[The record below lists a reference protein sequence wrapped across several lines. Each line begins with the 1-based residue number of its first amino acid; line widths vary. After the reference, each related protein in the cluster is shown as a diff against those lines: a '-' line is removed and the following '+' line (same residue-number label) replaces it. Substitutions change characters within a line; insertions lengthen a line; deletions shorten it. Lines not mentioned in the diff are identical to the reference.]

1 MKKAHGSAEK
11 RRRVMWN
18 YASKTNDPNTR
29 LGWNDRIGYGIGNF
43 GMAWVN
49 GMMSAFFMTYLTDV
63 SLVNAGIASTI
74 IAISK
79 IFDGV
84 SDLIMGRIVDGTHS
98 KLGKARIWLL
108 RMCIP
113 MAVAVVLLFS
123 IPAAFTG
130 MVKYVYIFVI
140 YNLVNSVFY
149 TAMFVPY
156 NAIIS
161 LSTTDGYEHG
171 MLGNISMI
179 FQTIANICMNT
190 FFMAWV
196 IRLSG
201 VEDLYSPEAQGGWT
215 KATIIVGIMIIVSA
229 VVCVMGTRERA
240 GGEMPETGEKPKD
253 DVTAMTALRSLA
265 KNKYWLTM
273 ILCMFVIFFIIVLYS
288 AGAIFY
294 CKDVLGDYSLYT
306 PVNNALS
313 IAQFATMFFTP
324 FFMKRFGKHRTYQ
337 VGLVGMI
344 LGFAGTG
351 ICGTSVSLL
360 ILFNV
365 LKGVG
370 LGAAGGMAFGMV
382 ADTIEYG
389 EWKTGVKTV
398 GMGNAAISAAQKLGL
413 GIGQVVLGWILAFGG
428 YNGAAEVQTEA
439 AKAAISF
446 LYNWLPVIM
455 IAVCFVIMLF
465 YKLDKEMPKIH
476 EELEARRN
484 K

>member
-1 MKKAHGSAEK
+1 MVSF
-11 RRRVMWN
+11 
-18 YASKTNDPNTR
+18 ASKTNDANTK

-49 GMMSAFFMTYLTDV
+49 GMMSAFFMSYLTDV
-63 SLVNAGIASTI
+63 SLVDAGVASTI

-79 IFDGV
+79 LFDGV

-98 KLGKARIWLL
+98 ALGKARVWLL

-113 MAVAVVLLFS
+113 MAISVILLFS
-123 IPAAFTG
+123 IPASMTG
-130 MVKYVYIFVI
+130 MIKYVYIFII

-156 NAIIS
+156 NSLIS
-161 LSTTDGYEHG
+161 LSTTDSYEHG

-190 FFMAWV
+190 FFMTMV
-196 IRLSG
+196 LKFG
-201 VEDLYSPEAQGGWT
+201 GTDTPYTVEAQKGWT
-215 KATIIVGIMIIVSA
+215 MATIVVGIIIVISA
-229 VVCVMGTRERA
+229 VICVMGTKERTA
-240 GGEMPETGEKPKD
+240 AQVTDGQEKPKD
-253 DVTAMTALRSLA
+253 DVPAGVALKSLFT
-265 KNKYWLTM
+265 NKYWLTM
-273 ILCMFVIFFIIVLYS
+273 IFCMFVIFFIIVMYS

-313 IAQFATMFFTP
+313 VAQFATMFFTP
-324 FFMKRFGKHRTYQ
+324 FFMAKFGKHRTYQ
-337 VGLVGMI
+337 LGLIGMI

-351 ICGTSVSLL
+351 LCGPNVTMLVV
-360 ILFNV
+360 FNA

-382 ADTIEYG
+382 ADTLEYG
-389 EWKTGVKTV
+389 EYKTGVKSV

-428 YNGAAEVQTEA
+428 YDGAAEVQTEA
-439 AKAAISF
+439 AKNAISF
-446 LYNWLPVIM
+446 LYNWLPVAM
-455 IAVCFVIMLF
+455 IVVCFIIMLF
-465 YKLDKEMPKIH
+465 YKLDKEMPEVHKALH
-476 EELEARRN
+476 GDE
-484 K
+484 

>member
-1 MKKAHGSAEK
+1 MFSF
-11 RRRVMWN
+11 
-18 YASKTNDPNTR
+18 ASKTNDPNTK
-29 LGWNDRIGYGIGNF
+29 LGWNDRIGYGMGNF

-79 IFDGV
+79 VFDGV

-98 KLGKARIWLL
+98 KFGKARVWLL

-113 MAVAVVLLFS
+113 MAIAVVLLFS
-123 IPAAFTG
+123 IPASFTG
-130 MVKYVYIFVI
+130 MVKYVYIFII

-156 NAIIS
+156 NSLIS
-161 LSTTDGYEHG
+161 LSTTDSYEHG

-196 IRLSG
+196 IKFSG
-201 VEDLYSPEAQGGWT
+201 VENLYSPEAQGGWT
-215 KATIIVGIMIIVSA
+215 KATIIVGIMIVVSA
-229 VVCVMGTRERA
+229 VICVMGTKERTGEQVA
-240 GGEMPETGEKPKD
+240 GKGEKPKD
-253 DVTAMTALRSLA
+253 DVKAGVALKSLFT
-265 KNKYWLTM
+265 NKYWLTM
-273 ILCMFVIFFIIVLYS
+273 ILCMFVIFFIIVMYS

-294 CKDVLGDYSLYT
+294 CKDVLGDYALYT
-306 PVNNALS
+306 PVNNSLS

-324 FFMKRFGKHRTYQ
+324 FFMKKFGKHRTYQ
-337 VGLVGMI
+337 LGLIGMI

-351 ICGTSVSLL
+351 LCGPNVTLL
-360 ILFNV
+360 IVFNA

-389 EWKTGVKTV
+389 EWKTGVRTV

-428 YNGAAEVQTEA
+428 YDGAAAVQTDA
-439 AKAAISF
+439 AKSAISF
-446 LYNWLPVIM
+446 LYNWLPVAM
-455 IAVCFVIMLF
+455 IVVCFVIMLF
-465 YKLDKEMPKIH
+465 YKLDKEMPTIH
-476 EELEARRN
+476 KDLEERN
-484 K
+484 RK

>member
-1 MKKAHGSAEK
+1 MLSLAT
-11 RRRVMWN
+11 
-18 YASKTNDPNTR
+18 KTNDPDTK

-63 SLVNAGIASTI
+63 SLVDTGVASLI

-79 IFDGV
+79 VFDGV

-113 MAVAVVLLFS
+113 MAIAVVLLFS
-123 IPAAFTG
+123 IPASLTG
-130 MVKYVYIFVI
+130 VIKYVYIFLI

-156 NAIIS
+156 NALIS
-161 LSTTDGYEHG
+161 LSTNDSYEHG

-190 FFMAWV
+190 FFMTWV
-196 IRLSG
+196 IQLGG
-201 VEDLYSPEAQGGWT
+201 VEDLYSPEAQSGWT
-215 KATIIVGIMIIVSA
+215 KATIIVGFFIIASA
-229 VVCVMGTRERA
+229 VVCVFGTRERTTA
-240 GGEMPETGEKPKD
+240 NSAPGGEKPKD
-253 DVTAMTALRSLA
+253 DVPAKAALKSLLR
-265 KNKYWLTM
+265 NRYWLTM
-273 ILCMFVIFFIIVLYS
+273 LLCMFVIFFIIVMYS

-324 FFMKRFGKHRTYQ
+324 FFMKKFGKHRTYQ
-337 VGLVGMI
+337 LGLIGMI

-351 ICGTSVSLL
+351 LCGPNVGLL
-360 ILFNV
+360 VVFNV
-365 LKGVG
+365 LKGIG

-382 ADTIEYG
+382 ADTLEYG
-389 EWKTGVKTV
+389 EWKDGVKPV

-413 GIGQVVLGWILAFGG
+413 GIGQVALGWILDFGG
-428 YNGAAEVQTEA
+428 YAGELPVQSES

-465 YKLDKEMPKIH
+465 YRLDKELPGIH
-476 EELEARRN
+476 RELEAR
-484 K
+484 KGK

>member
-1 MKKAHGSAEK
+1 MF
-11 RRRVMWN
+11 N
-18 YASKTNDPNTR
+18 FASKTNDPNTK

-63 SLVNAGIASTI
+63 SLVNAAAASTI

-84 SDLIMGRIVDGTHS
+84 SDLVMGRIVDGTHS
-98 KLGKARIWLL
+98 NLGKARVWLL

-113 MAVAVVLLFS
+113 MAVAVILLFS
-123 IPAAFTG
+123 IPSSFTG

-161 LSTTDGYEHG
+161 LSTTDSYEHG

-196 IRLSG
+196 IKLSG
-201 VEDLYSPEAQGGWT
+201 VENLYSPEAQSGWT
-215 KATIIVGIMIIVSA
+215 KATMIVGILIVVSA
-229 VVCVMGTRERA
+229 FLCVMGTKERTGA
-240 GGEMPETGEKPKD
+240 KAEAGEKPKD
-253 DVTAMTALRSLA
+253 DVTAMAALKSLVT
-265 KNKYWLTM
+265 NRYWLTL
-273 ILCMFVIFFIIVLYS
+273 IFCMFVIFFIIVMYS

-324 FFMKRFGKHRTYQ
+324 FFMKKFGKHRTYQ
-337 VGLVGMI
+337 VGLIGMI

-351 ICGTSVSLL
+351 LCGTNVALL
-360 ILFNV
+360 VLFNA
-365 LKGVG
+365 LKGIG

-382 ADTIEYG
+382 ADTLEYG
-389 EWKTGVKTV
+389 EWKTGIKTV

-428 YNGAAEVQTEA
+428 YDGALEVQAEP

-446 LYNWLPVIM
+446 LYNWLPVAM
-455 IAVCFVIMLF
+455 IAVCLVIMLF
-465 YKLDKEMPKIH
+465 YKLDKEMPTIH
-476 EELEARRN
+476 KELEERRN
-484 K
+484 KQ